1 MEKQPISKGPQG
13 LARRLCAIS
22 GQSGLER
29 TWMARRAVGRYERG
43 MATLITPALVCA
55 LRPHGEHGAIAR
67 LLTPGHGLLA
77 GYVRGGRSRRFRPV
91 LLTGTAVKVEFRPRT
106 QEQLVGRTVQLSHTR
121 ASPLA
126 GPVQGARTPLARSAH
141 PAPPP

>member
-67 LLTPGHGLLA
+67 LLTPGQGLLA
-77 GYVRGGRSRRFRPV
+77 GHVPGGSSRRVRPLLFPGHAVTAAFR
-91 LLTGTAVKVEFRPRT
+91 
-106 QEQLVGRTVQLSHTR
+106 
-121 ASPLA
+121 
-126 GPVQGARTPLARSAH
+126 ARTEQEHAGLTIALEASRAHQLCNARGRQRRWRDGVILR
-141 PAPPP
+141 